1 MDQRPDEA
9 YPKEPNYDL
18 FSDKSAAPGETAE
31 EAAVPAVKVRVTPHK
46 RSGGVIALCIVATLL
61 LVIVTVACAI
71 IIHRAVVVPNS
82 TGEPMATSDSGALE
96 NPFARP
102 PETTSTAAT
111 AATTGI
117 SINDPPAVIG
127 TIPVESDGELSVP
140 EIAERIR
147 PSVVSILVNN
157 RYTSGLA
164 SGVIMDASGLIITNY
179 HVVAGMSD
187 IVVVLFDGTRH
198 TASLVGC
205 DPSCDLAILYI
216 EATDLTPATFGNSD
230 ALAVGDLAVAVGTP
244 YSLSL
249 SGTTTQGIIS
259 AINRDLLINNRQMT
273 LIQTDASIN
282 PGNSGGPL
290 INQYGQVIGIVSMKI
305 GEEFEG
311 LGFAIPMN
319 TAKTIIENIING
331 VQSTAKPAIGVDGQF
346 LSEITAAVNGL
357 PVGFYITAVHPD
369 SDICAQGVR
378 PGDVIVAI
386 DGVSLADIAALT
398 SLVGAHAVGDTAA
411 VTIYRDTNPYDFQTG
426 SYTTIDVVLMDEAV
440 LNG

>member
-1 MDQRPDEA
+1 MDQRPDET

-18 FSDKSAAPGETAE
+18 FSDQSTESGEQPA
-31 EAAVPAVKVRVTPHK
+31 EAAAPAVKVRVTPPK

-71 IIHRAVVVPNS
+71 IIHRAVVVPNNGGS
-82 TGEPMATSDSGALE
+82 PVATVDSGEAE
-96 NPFARP
+96 SPFARP
-102 PETTSTAAT
+102 PETTSATTT

-117 SINDPPAVIG
+117 SINDPPAVVG

-140 EIAERIR
+140 EIAARIR

-157 RYTSGLA
+157 SYTSGLA
-164 SGVIMDASGLIITNY
+164 SGVIMDSSGLIITNY
-179 HVVAGMSD
+179 HVVAGMTE
-187 IVVVLFDGTRH
+187 IVVVLSDGTRH

-216 EATDLTPATFGNSD
+216 EATGLTAATFGNSD
-230 ALAVGDLAVAVGTP
+230 ALVVGDLAVAVGTP

-259 AINRDLLINNRQMT
+259 AINRDLMINNRQMT

-290 INQYGQVIGIVSMKI
+290 INRYGQVIGIVSMKI

-331 VQSTAKPAIGVDGQF
+331 VQTNTKPALGANGQF
-346 LSEITAAVNGL
+346 LSEVTAAVNGL
-357 PVGFYITAVHPD
+357 PMGFYVAAVHPE
-369 SDICAQGVR
+369 SDLYVQGVR

-386 DGVSLADIAALT
+386 DGISLADMAAFT
-398 SLVGAHAVGDTAA
+398 SLIQNHAVGETAA
-411 VTIYRDTNPYDFQTG
+411 ITVYRDANPYDFQTG
-426 SYTTIDVVLMDEAV
+426 SYTTIDVVLMDEDV

>member
-1 MDQRPDEA
+1 MDQRPDET

-18 FSDKSAAPGETAE
+18 FSDKPAE
-31 EAAVPAVKVRVTPHK
+31 PREQPAEAAAPAVKVRVTPQK

-61 LVIVTVACAI
+61 LVIVTVACVI

-82 TGEPMATSDSGALE
+82 TGTPAATSDSGSLE

-102 PETTSTAAT
+102 PETTSTAE
-111 AATTGI
+111 TTGI

-147 PSVVSILVNN
+147 PSVVSILVNS

-164 SGVIMDASGLIITNY
+164 SGVILDPSGLIITNY
-179 HVVAGMSD
+179 HVVAGMTE

-205 DPSCDLAILYI
+205 DASCDLAILDI
-216 EATDLTPATFGNSD
+216 DATGLTAATFGNSD
-230 ALAVGDLAVAVGTP
+230 ALVVGDLAVAVGTP

-259 AINRDLLINNRQMT
+259 AINRDLMINNRQMT

-331 VQSTAKPAIGVDGQF
+331 VQADSTPALGANGQF
-346 LSEITAAVNGL
+346 LSEVTAAVNGL
-357 PVGFYITAVHPD
+357 PMGFYVAAVHPE
-369 SDICAQGVR
+369 SDLYAQGVR

-386 DGVSLADIAALT
+386 DGIALADMAAFT
-398 SLVGAHAVGDTAA
+398 SLIQNHAVGETAA
-411 VTIYRDTNPYDFQTG
+411 VTVYRDTNPYDFQTG